1 MRKIIAFSLMCL
13 LLMTLGSG
21 QAALYGKHFCKE
33 PGITCIKIKRGQSW
47 LKLWP
52 DPYERDVVKRL
63 NRLNT
68 PLYPGMTIAVPNN
81 LVGLKANDIAPFV
94 PRIQPQGVKTIIIS
108 PFVLAWGAYD
118 SDGRLVKWGPIS
130 AGKDYCEDIES
141 PCHSRTGTFTIFE
154 KRGPECF
161 STKFPVDEGGGA
173 PMPYC
178 MFYSDGFALHGSPE
192 VPGYN
197 ASHGCIRLFTED
209 ARWLNTQFT
218 ADNGPT
224 KVIVLPYDND
234 DPEADAEAE

>member
-1 MRKIIAFSLMCL
+1 MKKVVL
-13 LLMTLGSG
+13 LFLIFLLGLPSMVSAARYG
-21 QAALYGKHFCKE
+21 QRFCKE
-33 PGITCIKIKRGQSW
+33 PGITCIKIKRGQTW

-68 PLYPGMTIAVPNN
+68 PLYSGMTIAVPTN
-81 LVGLKANDIAPFV
+81 LVGLSANDIAPFKHQ
-94 PRIQPQGVKTIIIS
+94 INPQGVKTIIVS
-108 PFVLAWGAYD
+108 PLVLAWAAYNPA
-118 SDGRLVKWGPIS
+118 GNLVKWGPIS
-130 AGKDYCEDIES
+130 AGRDYCEDIDS
-141 PCHSRTGTFTIFE
+141 PCHSRTGSFTIFE

-178 MFYSDGFALHGSPE
+178 MFYSDGFALHGSAE

-209 ARWLNTQFT
+209 ARWLNTEFT
-218 ADNGPT
+218 NDGST

-234 DPEADAEAE
+234 DPEADSDAG